1 MSNTMQAVVF
11 HGPGDVRV
19 EQVPVPACGEAEM
32 LVQVDACTVC
42 GSDLKSSKVGNP
54 RIKPPL
60 TMGHEFTGI
69 IRQVG
74 PAAKST
80 SLAVGDR
87 VVMATTI
94 SCGHC
99 EYCRRGWPNVCA
111 NLAPMGFS
119 YPGGMAEFV
128 IIPER
133 AVANGHVVVVP
144 PDLPAEHAAL
154 AEPVSCAVNCV
165 ENCGVREGDTVVV
178 LGAGPMG
185 LINVC
190 VAHGMGAAKIILS
203 EVSPQRLA
211 MAEEFG
217 CDILV
222 NPNEQDLA
230 LIVND
235 ATGGIGADVAI
246 VAAPAAAPQEQAVHL
261 VRKRGSVCLFA
272 SLPAG
277 KHLLQLDSRA
287 IHYNELRVIGTSDS
301 TPAHVAASVALIAS
315 GRIPAGKIASH
326 ILPLA
331 EIHQA
336 FELMQRGEA
345 LRVVLKPRNGIE

>member
-1 MSNTMQAVVF
+1 MSEEMQAVVF
-11 HGPGDVRV
+11 HAPGDVRV
-19 EQVPVPACGEAEM
+19 ERVAVPKCGRAEM
-32 LVQVDACTVC
+32 LVQVDACAVC

-69 IRQVG
+69 IRQIG
-74 PAAKST
+74 PSARPG
-80 SLAVGDR
+80 SLSVGDR

-94 SCGHC
+94 SCGQC

-128 IIPER
+128 VIPER
-133 AVANGHVVVVP
+133 ALVNGHVVGVP
-144 PDLPAEHAAL
+144 RHLPCEHAAL
-154 AEPVSCAVNCV
+154 AEPVSCAVNCM
-165 ENCGVREGDTVVV
+165 ENCGLREGDTVVV

-190 VAHGMGAAKIILS
+190 VARGMGAAKIILS
-203 EVSPQRLA
+203 EISPRRLA
-211 MAEEFG
+211 MAEGFG

-222 NPNEQDLA
+222 NPDKQDLA
-230 LIVND
+230 GIVKG

-272 SLPAG
+272 SLLAG
-277 KHLLQLDSRA
+277 KHVLQMDSRA

-301 TPAHVAASVALIAS
+301 TPAHVAASVALLAS
-315 GRIPAGKIASH
+315 GHIPADKIATH
-326 ILPLA
+326 LLPLS

-336 FELMQRGEA
+336 FDLMERGEA
-345 LRVVLKPRNGIE
+345 LRVVLKPAR

>member
-1 MSNTMQAVVF
+1 MSEKMQAVVF
-11 HGPGDVRV
+11 HAPGDVRV
-19 EQVPVPACGEAEM
+19 EQVPTAECGKAEM
-32 LVQVDACTVC
+32 LVQVDACAVC

-69 IRQVG
+69 IRRIG
-74 PAAKST
+74 PAAKSAGL
-80 SLAVGDR
+80 SVGGR

-94 SCGHC
+94 SCGQC

-128 IIPER
+128 VIPER
-133 AVANGHVVVVP
+133 ALVNGHVVGVP
-144 PDLPAEHAAL
+144 PHLPAEHAAL
-154 AEPVSCAVNCV
+154 AEPVSCAVNCA
-165 ENCGVREGDTVVV
+165 ENCGLREGDTVVV

-185 LINVC
+185 LINAC
-190 VAHGMGAAKIILS
+190 VARAMGAAQIILS
-203 EVSPQRLA
+203 EVSPRRLA
-211 MAEEFG
+211 MAEGFG

-222 NPNEQDLA
+222 NPDSQDLA
-230 LIVND
+230 AIVKD

-261 VRKRGSVCLFA
+261 IRKRGSVCLFA

-277 KHLLQLDSRA
+277 KHILQMDSRA

-301 TPAHVAASVALIAS
+301 TPAHVATAVALLAS
-315 GRIPAGKIASH
+315 GRIPADKIATH
-326 ILPLA
+326 ILPLS

-336 FELMQRGEA
+336 FELMERGEA
-345 LRVVLKPRNGIE
+345 LRVVLKPTP

>member
-1 MSNTMQAVVF
+1 MTNTMQAVVF
-11 HGPGDVRV
+11 HAPGDVRV
-19 EQVPVPACGEAEM
+19 EQVPVPACSQAEM
-32 LVQVDACTVC
+32 LVQVDACAVC

-69 IRQVG
+69 IREIG
-74 PAAKST
+74 PSATAGNLS
-80 SLAVGDR
+80 VGDR

-94 SCGHC
+94 SCGQC

-111 NLAPMGFS
+111 DLAPMGFS

-128 IIPER
+128 VIPER
-133 AVANGHVVVVP
+133 ALVNGHVLAVP
-144 PDLPAEHAAL
+144 ASLPAEHACL

-165 ENCGVREGDTVVV
+165 ENCNVREGDTVVV

-190 VAHGMGAAKIILS
+190 VARGMGAAKIILS

-211 MAEEFG
+211 MAESFG

-222 NPNEQDLA
+222 NPTEQDLPA
-230 LIVND
+230 IVKD

-246 VAAPAAAPQEQAVHL
+246 VAAPATTPQEQAVQL
-261 VRKRGSVCLFA
+261 VRKRGTVCLFA
-272 SLPAG
+272 SLPSG
-277 KHLLQLDSRA
+277 RHILQMDSRA

-301 TPAHVAASVALIAS
+301 TPAHVALSVKLLAE
-315 GRIPAGKIASH
+315 GRVPAEKLASH

-331 EIHQA
+331 QVHKA
-336 FELMQRGEA
+336 FELMERGEA
-345 LRVVLKPRNGIE
+345 LRVVLKP

>member
-1 MSNTMQAVVF
+1 MTDTMQAVVF
-11 HGPGDVRV
+11 HAPDDVRV
-19 EQVPVPACGEAEM
+19 EQVPVPTCGQAEM
-32 LVQVDACTVC
+32 LVQVDACAVC

-69 IRQVG
+69 IRQIG
-74 PAAKST
+74 PAAKAGN
-80 SLAVGDR
+80 LAIGDR

-94 SCGHC
+94 SCGQC
-99 EYCRRGWPNVCA
+99 EYCRRGWPNLCA

-128 IIPER
+128 VIPER
-133 AVANGHVVVVP
+133 ALVNGHVVAVP
-144 PDLPAEHAAL
+144 ANLPAEHAAL

-165 ENCGVREGDTVVV
+165 ENSGLREGDTVVV

-190 VAHGMGAAKIILS
+190 VARGMGAAKIILS
-203 EVSPQRLA
+203 EVSPQRLK
-211 MAEEFG
+211 MAEGFG
-217 CDILV
+217 CDIPV
-222 NPNEQDLA
+222 NPDKQDLA
-230 LIVND
+230 AIVKG

-261 VRKRGSVCLFA
+261 VRKRGTVCLFA
-272 SLPAG
+272 SLPSG
-277 KHLLQLDSRA
+277 KHILQMNSRA

-301 TPAHVAASVALIAS
+301 TPAQVATAVALLAS
-315 GRIPAGKIASH
+315 GRIPADKIATH
-326 ILPLA
+326 ILPLS

-336 FELMQRGEA
+336 FDLMLRGEA
-345 LRVVLKPRNGIE
+345 LRVVLRPTP

>member
-1 MSNTMQAVVF
+1 MQAVVF
-11 HGPGDVRV
+11 HAPGDVRV
-19 EQVPVPACGEAEM
+19 DRVPVPRCGQAEM
-32 LVQVDACTVC
+32 LVQVDACAVC

-69 IRQVG
+69 IRKIGQSATAG
-74 PAAKST
+74 G
-80 SLAVGDR
+80 LAVGDR
-87 VVMATTI
+87 VVMATTV
-94 SCGHC
+94 SCGQC

-111 NLAPMGFS
+111 DLAPMGFS

-128 IIPER
+128 VIPER
-133 AVANGHVVVVP
+133 ALVNGHVLAVP
-144 PDLPAEHAAL
+144 ASLPAEHACL

-165 ENCGVREGDTVVV
+165 ENCNVRQGDTVVV

-190 VAHGMGAAKIILS
+190 VARGMGAARIILS

-211 MAEEFG
+211 MAESFG

-222 NPNEQDLA
+222 NPAEQDLPT
-230 LIVND
+230 IVKD

-246 VAAPAAAPQEQAVHL
+246 VAAPAAAPQEQAVQL
-261 VRKRGSVCLFA
+261 VRKRGTVCLFA
-272 SLPAG
+272 SLPSG
-277 KHLLQLDSRA
+277 RHILQMDSRA

-301 TPAHVAASVALIAS
+301 TPAHVALSVKLLAE
-315 GRIPAGKIASH
+315 GRVPAGKLASH

-331 EIHQA
+331 QVHKA
-336 FELMQRGEA
+336 FELMEQGEA
-345 LRVVLKPRNGIE
+345 LRVVLKP

>member
-1 MSNTMQAVVF
+1 MTDTMQAVVF
-11 HGPGDVRV
+11 HAPGDVRV
-19 EQVPVPACGEAEM
+19 EQVPVPTCGQAEM
-32 LVQVDACTVC
+32 LVQVDACAVC

-69 IRQVG
+69 IREIG
-74 PAAKST
+74 PSAITCNLS
-80 SLAVGDR
+80 VGDR

-94 SCGHC
+94 SCGQC

-111 NLAPMGFS
+111 DLAPMGFS

-128 IIPER
+128 VIPER
-133 AVANGHVVVVP
+133 ALVNGHVVAVP
-144 PDLPAEHAAL
+144 ASLPAEHAAL

-165 ENCGVREGDTVVV
+165 ENCGVQAGDTVVV

-190 VAHGMGAAKIILS
+190 VARGMGAAKIILS
-203 EVSPQRLA
+203 EVSPQRLK
-211 MAEEFG
+211 MAESFG

-222 NPNEQDLA
+222 NPTEQDLA
-230 LIVND
+230 AIVTE

-261 VRKRGSVCLFA
+261 VRKRGAVCLFA
-272 SLPAG
+272 SLPSG
-277 KHLLQLDSRA
+277 KHILQMDSRA

-301 TPAHVAASVALIAS
+301 TPAHVAASVKLLAE
-315 GRIPAGKIASH
+315 GRVPAEKIASH
-326 ILPLA
+326 ILPLS
-331 EIHQA
+331 EIHKA
-336 FELMQRGEA
+336 FELMERGEA
-345 LRVVLKPRNGIE
+345 LRVVLKP